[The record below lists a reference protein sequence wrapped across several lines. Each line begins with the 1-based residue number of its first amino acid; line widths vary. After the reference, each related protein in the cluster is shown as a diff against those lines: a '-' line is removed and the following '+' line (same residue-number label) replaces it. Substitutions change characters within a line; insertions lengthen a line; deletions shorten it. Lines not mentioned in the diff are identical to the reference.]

1 MPGKRYGRNKAKQ
14 PAANNNNNN
23 NWLRRFQKAVT
34 DHFLDFADQTV
45 LHGPK
50 YFANRGTITG
60 GEDAKTGKAVSIKMS
75 RFDRLVC

>member
-1 MPGKRYGRNKAKQ
+1 MVNKRYGRNKARG
-14 PAANNNNNN
+14 PAANNANN
-23 NWLRRFQKAVT
+23 NWLRRFINAVT

-60 GEDAKTGKAVSIKMS
+60 DIDAKTGEDVKVMMS
-75 RFDRLVC
+75 KFDRLVC